1 MRKIYTLKKLLTLAL
16 LAVCV
21 GLTAQTTVTYTFS
34 EKGYTNA
41 QDIASGELDSNLA
54 FEASQGTGTNPPKYY
69 TSGAA
74 ARFYPNNTFT
84 ITPKNG
90 AVITSVKLVAVA
102 NYVSTPVYSVDGGAE
117 TGATLDGVTYSITG
131 LNASNSFVLRN
142 SATASNFRLATV
154 EVTYTGGAAAGT
166 VVATP
171 TITPATGN
179 YYEAQTVSI
188 ETATADATIHY
199 TTDGTE
205 PSTSSPVYTA
215 PFAVST
221 TTTVKAIAVATGKT
235 NSSVATVTLT
245 FPGITAEAATIAEL
259 RGLSSGDSKTYKFT
273 GEAVITVKSANRNAK
288 YIQDATGAILI
299 DDTKGVL
306 ANANYNVGDK
316 LTGVVGYLT
325 EYQGMLQFVP
335 YLPGQV
341 ASAGN
346 VVAPTVVA
354 ASDLGNYQAQLVTV
368 KGLTFSDT
376 GNFAKATYTATVNG
390 ESVAVRVQ
398 YDDLAVVGTAI
409 PTGAVDVTGVVL
421 TYATRTTI
429 THQLVPVSIAS
440 ATSGIAGVASVVAN
454 VTTADGKIFVEAD
467 GEVVTVYNVLGQ
479 VVSKTTAKGTAR
491 IAVPAGQAYIVKV
504 GNSVAKVFVK

>member
-1 MRKIYTLKKLLTLAL
+1 MRKNYTLKNLFTLAL
-16 LAVCV
+16 LVMCV

-34 EKGYTNA
+34 EKGYANA
-41 QDIASGELDSNLA
+41 QEIASGELDSNLA
-54 FEASQGTGTNPPKYY
+54 FEASQGTGTNAPKYY
-69 TSGAA
+69 TSGSA

-102 NYVSTPVYSVDGGAE
+102 NYLNTPVYSVDGGAE
-117 TGATLDGVTYSITG
+117 TSATVDGVTYSITG
-131 LNASNSFVLRN
+131 LNASNSFVVRN
-142 SATASNFRLATV
+142 SATTSNFRLATV
-154 EVTYTGGAAAGT
+154 EVTYTGGAAAGS

-188 ETATADATIHY
+188 ETATAGATIHY
-199 TTDGTE
+199 TTDGSE
-205 PSTSSPVYTA
+205 PSTSSSVYSA
-215 PFAVST
+215 PFSVST
-221 TTTVKAIAVATGKT
+221 TTTVKAIAVAAGKT

-245 FPGITAEAATIAEL
+245 FPGITAEAATIEAL
-259 RGLSSGDSKTYKFT
+259 RRLSSGVSKTYKFT
-273 GEAVITVKSANRNAK
+273 GEAVIVAKSANRNAK

-299 DDTKGVL
+299 DDIKGVL
-306 ANANYNVGDK
+306 ANANYSVGDK
-316 LTGVVGYLT
+316 LTGLVGYLT
-325 EYQGMLQFVP
+325 DHFGMLQFVP

-341 ASAGN
+341 ASTGN
-346 VVAPTVVA
+346 TVAPTVVA

-376 GNFAKATYTATVNG
+376 GNFAKNKNYTA
-390 ESVAVRVQ
+390 SVGGTQVVVRTQ
-398 YDDLAVVGTAI
+398 YSDLTVVGTAI
-409 PTGAVDVTGVVL
+409 PTTAVDVTGVVL
-421 TYATRTTI
+421 TYAKDGVT
-429 THQLVPVSIAS
+429 THQLVPISIVD
-440 ATSGIAGVASVVAN
+440 ATAGIGGTYAVAN

-479 VVSKTTAKGTAR
+479 VVNKTTAKGTAR